1 MAHLSVA
8 LEIEI
13 SDEIAQ
19 LGEAGFV
26 SVGAADDR
34 QAPRVRAVSAH
45 FREGAEQDV
54 HALARDEIRHGEKL
68 QRRRGAWGRLA

>member
-1 MAHLSVA
+1 MADLDVA

-19 LGEAGFV
+19 LGEASFV

-34 QAPRVRAVSAH
+34 QAPRVRAVPAH
-45 FREGAEQDV
+45 SREGA
-54 HALARDEIRHGEKL
+54 K
-68 QRRRGAWGRLA
+68 